1 MVWKLA
7 SLYQSC
13 LEYLLKTLL
22 CSLLDSLCTVRLT
35 HHRPHITSDRTGVC
49 LEGHRESVPVYLS
62 FFVSSS
68 FCLSF
73 CLSVCLCLLLF
84 VSVQFIS
91 RWHWCP
97 NCQDTHPARKADNSI
112 FVCVCVCVRVCEKGQ
127 HVCDVCDVT
136 LTECTS
142 EVQNKVSES
151 SFTAYY
157 EIIQFREFC
166 NSMSRYTKSKSST
179 NCCGSLKHYLC
190 CLTQHV
196 RC

>member
-1 MVWKLA
+1 MLISWNRMVWKLA

-73 CLSVCLCLLLF
+73 CLSVCLSLSPSICQCPVYFKVTLMSKL
-84 VSVQFIS
+84 SGHTSCKESWQF
-91 RWHWCP
+91 
-97 NCQDTHPARKADNSI
+97 NL
-112 FVCVCVCVRVCEKGQ
+112 CVCVCVRARVWEGATCVWRLWRDSDWMYVRSAKQGQ
-127 HVCDVCDVT
+127 W
-136 LTECTS
+136 
-142 EVQNKVSES
+142 
-151 SFTAYY
+151 
-157 EIIQFREFC
+157 I
-166 NSMSRYTKSKSST
+166 
-179 NCCGSLKHYLC
+179 
-190 CLTQHV
+190 
-196 RC
+196 